1 MWGSKLALRILQFI
15 LALSLIGCAGST
27 ISTATYLRYV
37 ENGLSLLL
45 IAPQAIVSAVWSL
58 SDGICILARGG
69 RRGIHPGANVA
80 LDLLLWMS
88 CIVGVVIVSF
98 FGIPA
103 NEDYLDVL
111 DYRIDRYRL
120 GTSGE
125 VTRAKVTAAAAMG
138 QAMVGLGAT
147 LAWVMSPCF
156 QRSQFLVAMVGEKC
170 LVNLTLA
177 PESFTSRPSLSPASR
192 PTSATAI
199 VRRRQSS
206 TWRPRSISSILSTI
220 PSSPSTAKT
229 REGCT
234 SQRRRRRCT
243 NHSRCTNH
251 NQPHLN

>member
-45 IAPQAIVSAVWSL
+45 NAPQAIVSAVWSL

-80 LDLLLWMS
+80 LDLLLWMG

-103 NEDYLDVL
+103 TDYYLDTL

-156 QRSQFLVAMVGEKC
+156 ERSQFLVAMVGEN
-170 LVNLTLA
+170 V
-177 PESFTSRPSLSPASR
+177 
-192 PTSATAI
+192 
-199 VRRRQSS
+199 
-206 TWRPRSISSILSTI
+206 
-220 PSSPSTAKT
+220 
-229 REGCT
+229 
-234 SQRRRRRCT
+234 
-243 NHSRCTNH
+243 
-251 NQPHLN
+251 